1 MNILF
6 RIANERVSIIL
17 PHQTRRLLI
26 RFFVLLGLVF
36 LCGLAAQAQN
46 TELKLHNDINS
57 SFQELSPVI
66 SSDGKLLFFCR
77 EGDPLNAGYKQRKY
91 DQDIWLSRKQADGS
105 FGSPEHLDAPF
116 NTAGYDFPVAFFSGN
131 QTLYLGNIYSPDGK
145 SAPGISRSRLT
156 DGKFSFPE
164 ALQIEDFYNEVNLVS
179 YSVGA
184 DQKTLIMS
192 LKRRDTRGK
201 SDLYVSFLRENGK
214 WTKPL
219 NLGDDINSFAA
230 ELTPYL
236 ASDHRTLYFSSDR
249 AGGFGKFDLYMARR
263 EDDSFTK
270 WSTPKN
276 LGKNLNTKGSDISFA
291 LTPDGSEAI
300 YASDAVSGGKDLH
313 VRSVPEK
320 FRPIP
325 FPTLRGTVADID
337 GKPLEAEVFVEK
349 LGGEKTIA
357 QTRSILP
364 DGKFF
369 ITVPPGV
376 RYGLHARKE
385 AYAPVSVSVDLTKNS
400 GARTQEIRL
409 TLVPLQAGN
418 KIRLNNVFF
427 STNSAQLDKNSHSEL
442 NRLVLLLKANAGL
455 KIEIGGHTD
464 NVGSTAANMRLS
476 ARRAAA
482 VRQYLLSQGVEK
494 KRISARGYGETKPVG
509 DNRNE
514 AGRRLNRRVEFGIL
528 GL

>member
-6 RIANERVSIIL
+6 RNVSDRGTIIF
-17 PHQTRRLLI
+17 PHKICRFLL
-26 RFFVLLGLVF
+26 RFFIPLWPVLLGGWVVY
-36 LCGLAAQAQN
+36 AQN
-46 TELKLHNDINS
+46 THQKLRNGINS
-57 SFQELSPVI
+57 PFQELSPVI
-66 SSDGKLLFFCR
+66 SSDGNLLFFCR
-77 EGDPLNAGYKQRKY
+77 EGSPQNAGYKQRKH

-116 NTAGYDFPVAFFSGN
+116 NTAGYDFPVAFFSEN
-131 QTLYLGNIYSPDGK
+131 QTLYLGNTYMPDGK
-145 SAPGISRSRLT
+145 SAPGISKSQLV
-156 DGKFSFPE
+156 DGKFIFPE
-164 ALQIEDFYNEVNLVS
+164 ALIIEDFYNDVNLVA
-179 YSVGA
+179 YSMGA

-219 NLGDDINSFAA
+219 NLGSDINSSAA

-236 ASDHRTLYFSSDR
+236 ASDLRTVYFASDR
-249 AGGFGKFDLYMARR
+249 TGGFGKFDLYMARR
-263 EDDSFTK
+263 EDDSFKK
-270 WSTPKN
+270 WSAPKN
-276 LGKNLNTKGSDISFA
+276 LGKNFNTAGSENSFA
-291 LTPDGSEAI
+291 LTPDGTEAI
-300 YASDAVSGGKDLH
+300 YASDTDAGSKDLR
-313 VRSVPEK
+313 VQSVPEK
-320 FRPIP
+320 FQPLR
-325 FPTLRGTVADID
+325 FPTLRGTVTDID
-337 GKPLEAEVFVEK
+337 QKPLEAEVFVEK

-357 QTRSILP
+357 QTKSNLP
-364 DGKFF
+364 DGKFSV
-369 ITVPPGV
+369 TVPPGM

-385 AYAPVSVSVDLTKNS
+385 NYAPVSVSVDLTKNS
-400 GARTQEIRL
+400 GARTPEIRL

-427 STNSAQLDKNSHSEL
+427 ATNSAQLDKSSHSEL
-442 NRLVLLLKANAGL
+442 NRLVLLLKANASL

-464 NVGSTAANMRLS
+464 NVGSAAANMKLS

-494 KRISARGYGETKPVG
+494 KRISARGYGETKPIG

-528 GL
+528 DL